1 MSLLPASLRAAPRAG
16 GLAAVLGAALL
27 AAGCASSP
35 PPTFHSLVADAASMP
50 AAAAAP
56 LAASAPGVHVGRI
69 SVPEAVDRS
78 PLVVAQGSGLAVVD
92 GQRWVEPVK
101 AQLPRAVALLLAERL
116 PGTTVTA
123 WPAAGAAATD
133 WRLTADV
140 QRFELASAPA
150 RAQLRVVWTLRAAGT
165 EAAPPPRVF
174 DTTVAAAEGGSE
186 AALVAAM
193 RTAVARWADAVAQAA
208 GGRPAAR

>member
-1 MSLLPASLRAAPRAG
+1 MSLLLPASSRIPG
-16 GLAAVLGAALL
+16 LGALLAGALL

-35 PPTFHSLVADAASMP
+35 PPTFHSLVADAAP
-50 AAAAAP
+50 APAVATQATPATP
-56 LAASAPGVHVGRI
+56 SASAPSLNVGRI

-101 AQLPRAVALLLAERL
+101 AQLPRAMALLLAERL

-123 WPAAGAAATD
+123 WPAAGAAVSD

-140 QRFELASAPA
+140 QRFELASTPA

-165 EAAPPPRVF
+165 QAAPPPKVF

-208 GGRPAAR
+208 GAAPL

>member
-1 MSLLPASLRAAPRAG
+1 MKPLRAT
-16 GLAAVLGAALL
+16 LLSAAVLLSA
-27 AAGCASSP
+27 CASSP
-35 PPTFHSLVADAASMP
+35 PPAWHSLLPEAASAAAATALP
-50 AAAAAP
+50 AAAAGP
-56 LAASAPGVHVGRI
+56 SISVGRI

-78 PLVVAQGSGLAVVD
+78 PLVVAQGSGLAVLD

-101 AQLPRAVALLLAERL
+101 AQLPRAMALLLAERL
-116 PGTTVTA
+116 PGATVTA
-123 WPAAGAAATD
+123 WPAAGVAQPD
-133 WRLTADV
+133 WRLSADV
-140 QRFELASAPA
+140 QRFDLAGTPA

-174 DTTVAAAEGGSE
+174 DTTVAAEGGSE

-208 GGRPAAR
+208 GGTAAAAGR

>member
-1 MSLLPASLRAAPRAG
+1 MKPLRAT
-16 GLAAVLGAALL
+16 LLSAAVLLSA
-27 AAGCASSP
+27 CASSP
-35 PPTFHSLVADAASMP
+35 PPAWHSLLPEAASAGAATDLP
-50 AAAAAP
+50 AAAAGP
-56 LAASAPGVHVGRI
+56 SISIGRI

-78 PLVVAQGSGLAVVD
+78 PLVVAQGSGLAVLD

-101 AQLPRAVALLLAERL
+101 AQLPRAMALLLAERL
-116 PGTTVTA
+116 PGATVTA
-123 WPAAGAAATD
+123 WPAAGVAQPD
-133 WRLTADV
+133 WRLSADV
-140 QRFELASAPA
+140 QRFDLAGTPA

-174 DTTVAAAEGGSE
+174 DTTVAAEGGSE

-208 GGRPAAR
+208 GGTAAAAGR